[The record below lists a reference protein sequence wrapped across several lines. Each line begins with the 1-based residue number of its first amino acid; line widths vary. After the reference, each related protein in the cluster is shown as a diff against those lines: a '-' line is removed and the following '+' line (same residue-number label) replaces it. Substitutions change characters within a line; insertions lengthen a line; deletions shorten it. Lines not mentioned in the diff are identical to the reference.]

1 MSSRHSSRSSTP
13 PRTSKTGTAAEIAD
27 ESFRSEILQPNNIVL
42 SDYAMDAETWSDL
55 AFSLGLSA
63 KEGLRTAAP
72 TQRLAQK
79 MRRRKHHSAS
89 QIYDNVKPF
98 VEALVSEVPK
108 LSQQTRCSYWPD
120 AVPSDDSVRNTVR
133 RLPTPKPI
141 ISIGYSR
148 DAFSIAHDELQD
160 GLIAT
165 PSGEP
170 CDLKRV
176 SQPVAN
182 HFWPFLVVEISEQ
195 SLATARTASAVS
207 AATCNNALKLL
218 GDAAAVDE
226 KDWNSRTYTFDSK
239 FARSFSLSIY
249 DKIATLSTHGVEKDT
264 APAAVHLSI
273 PIASYHLDNERD
285 VAALADRL
293 HGIMVWAQYNRLGEI
308 TAMLDH
314 LDKKVHGS
322 LSGTTLSA
330 EEFDFDPK
338 CLKTLKLQQPKKPDR
353 MKVAFRAG
361 LPSWL
366 VR

>member
-1 MSSRHSSRSSTP
+1 M
-13 PRTSKTGTAAEIAD
+13 AD
-27 ESFRSEILQPNNIVL
+27 ESFRSEILQPNNIIL

-63 KEGLRTAAP
+63 KEGLRSSTG

-79 MRRRKHHSAS
+79 TRRRKHHSAS
-89 QIYDNVKPF
+89 QVYDNIKPF
-98 VEALVSEVPK
+98 LEGLVSEIPK
-108 LSQQTRCSYWPD
+108 LSQQTRCTYWPD
-120 AVPSDDSVRNTVR
+120 AVPSDESLRNTVR

-141 ISIGYSR
+141 ISIGYTR

-160 GLIAT
+160 GLIAS

-182 HFWPFLVVEISEQ
+182 HFWPFLIVEISEQ
-195 SLATARTASAVS
+195 SLAAARTASAVS
-207 AATCNNALKLL
+207 AATCNNALQLL
-218 GDAAAVDE
+218 GTAAAVDD

-239 FARSFSLSIY
+239 FARSFSLSVH
-249 DKIATLSTHGVEKDT
+249 DKIATLSTHSIED
-264 APAAVHLSI
+264 AIAHLSV
-273 PIASYHLDNERD
+273 PVASYNLDNERD

-314 LDKKVHGS
+314 LDKKVHGN
-322 LSGTTLSA
+322 LSGTTLSGD
-330 EEFDFDPK
+330 EYEFDPQY
-338 CLKTLKLQQPKKPDR
+338 LKTLKLQQPRKPER
-353 MKVAFRAG
+353 MKVALRAG
-361 LPSWL
+361 LPAWL
-366 VR
+366 MR